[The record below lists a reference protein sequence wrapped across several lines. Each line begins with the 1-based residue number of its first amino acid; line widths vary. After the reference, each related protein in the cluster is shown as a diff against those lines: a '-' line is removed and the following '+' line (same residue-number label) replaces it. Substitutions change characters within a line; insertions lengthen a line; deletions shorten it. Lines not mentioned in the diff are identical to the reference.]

1 MRTRNMTWT
10 LGGSALILAGV
21 IMILQYVVTAPS
33 ARPALYLIGELV
45 WAVGVTAFAIGRRRY
60 DSVVSRKP
68 LGVSAL
74 LVLGWWPPINR
85 VLLDA
90 IALSE
95 PIMRPDQ
102 ISDAH
107 VALGYLGL
115 FVPLAAGLVA
125 SVQIARARIVPSP
138 WRWAPLWVLVFG
150 IAGGVL
156 TQALYATLPHTAPQP
171 LTDIAALLGAMTALA
186 RTMGLGVLAL
196 VLSERARPSSVQI
209 FRSGQP

>member
-1 MRTRNMTWT
+1 MRRMV
-10 LGGSALILAGV
+10 GAGRLIRLERCERG
-21 IMILQYVVTAPS
+21 T
-33 ARPALYLIGELV
+33 YLIGELV

-74 LVLGWWPPINR
+74 LVLAWWPPINR

-90 IALSE
+90 IAPSE

-107 VALGYLGL
+107 V
-115 FVPLAAGLVA
+115 
-125 SVQIARARIVPSP
+125 
-138 WRWAPLWVLVFG
+138 
-150 IAGGVL
+150 
-156 TQALYATLPHTAPQP
+156 
-171 LTDIAALLGAMTALA
+171 
-186 RTMGLGVLAL
+186 AL